1 MRPAATFPSY
11 GFPQASSMR
20 GEIIA
25 IGDELTT
32 GQRLDTNTQWLAE
45 RLTDA
50 GVTVLYHTTVA
61 DDLRANIDVFAAAIQ
76 RADVVVATG
85 GLGPTADD
93 LTRDALAAAAGV
105 PLELDE
111 DSLVKIEQMFA
122 SRGREM
128 PERNRLQAMVPAGA
142 RPIPNEHGTAPGVE
156 MRVDRPDGTAC
167 TLFALPG
174 VPAEMKPMWT
184 DTVLPAV
191 NALHPAPRTIRHRRL
206 KCFGV
211 GESQLEAMMPDLIAR
226 EREPLVGITV
236 HKATITLRMT
246 ASGAD
251 GAECLAKIAPTEQE
265 IRDKLG
271 VLVFGEEDEE
281 LQDVVLRMLRER
293 GERLATYDSASGGLL
308 AHWLSQAD
316 VSEAFANGEVCPPA
330 PLGADQAEKL
340 AEHTRLA
347 EGAEYGL
354 VLAPAGGTQEVPS
367 IIVAVADA
375 ERVQHNVFPNLGHPD
390 IEHDRAAKLALNEL
404 RKRLMPGE

>member
-1 MRPAATFPSY
+1 
-11 GFPQASSMR
+11 MR

-50 GVTVLYHTTVA
+50 GVRVLYHTTVA
-61 DDLRANIDVFAAAIQ
+61 DDLAANIAVFQAAIE
-76 RADVVVATG
+76 RADIVVSTG

-93 LTRDALAAAAGV
+93 LTRDSMAAAAGV

-111 DSLVKIEQMFA
+111 ASLAKIEQMFA

-128 PERNRLQAMVPAGA
+128 PERNRLQAMFPAGA
-142 RPIPNEHGTAPGVE
+142 EPIHNEHGTAPGVLQRIE
-156 MRVDRPDGTAC
+156 RPDGTSC

-174 VPAEMKPMWT
+174 VPAEMKPMWA

-191 NALHPAPRTIRHRRL
+191 AALHPAPRTTRHRRL

-211 GESQLEAMMPDLIAR
+211 GESHLEEMMPDLIAR

-246 ASGAD
+246 ASGSDEAD
-251 GAECLAKIAPTEQE
+251 CLAKIAPTEQE

-281 LQDVVLRMLRER
+281 LQHVVLRMLAER
-293 GERLATYDSASGGLL
+293 GERVAACDMASGGLL
-308 AHWLSQAD
+308 SHWLTDAAGDRDTLSRVEARPPRMLAE
-316 VSEAFANGEVCPPA
+316 SEVGAIAEELRAGS
-330 PLGADQAEKL
+330 GAD
-340 AEHTRLA
+340 
-347 EGAEYGL
+347 YGL
-354 VLAPAGGTQEVPS
+354 TLAPGDDSHEVKS
-367 IIVAVADA
+367 IVVAVADA
-375 ERVQHNVFPNLGHPD
+375 SGVRAKAYPNLGHPD
-390 IEHDRAAKLALNEL
+390 IENDRAAKLALNEL
-404 RKRLMPGE
+404 RKRLLGKA